1 MRMHTAKTTGLV
13 LGLWSAAVGCSSKA
27 DSSTADGTAPRSN
40 PSEERNLIEVAE
52 AAGSFST
59 LLTALRVTGLEETV
73 RTAPA
78 LTVFAPTDDAFAAL
92 PAGAL
97 DDLLANPEALKNV
110 LLYHVVDGAVPSSVA
125 VTLTEASML
134 NGGKTTVRYDGT
146 TLFINDSR
154 VVAADVAASN
164 GVIHVL
170 DKVLLPAQ
178 PAKPTALVTPR
189 DVIATAEAAG
199 TFTTLLT
206 AVRAAGLEA
215 TLREA
220 SDITVFAPTDEA
232 FAKIPPATLQALL
245 ADQQALKNVLLY
257 HVVGARVSAATAR
270 TLTEATMLNGSKI
283 AIDASCEDLKIN
295 DAKVVAADVDGG
307 NGVIHV
313 LDTVLI
319 P

>member
-1 MRMHTAKTTGLV
+1 MRIDTIKTTGLV
-13 LGLWSAAVGCSSKA
+13 LGLWGAAIGCSSKA
-27 DSSTADGTAPRSN
+27 DSSAAEGTAPRSN
-40 PSEERNLIEVAE
+40 PAEERNLVEVAE

-78 LTVFAPTDDAFAAL
+78 LTVFAPTDEAFAAL

-97 DDLLANPEALKNV
+97 DELLANPEALKNV
-110 LLYHVVDGAVPSSVA
+110 LLYHVVEGAVPSSVA

-146 TLFINDSR
+146 TLFINDAR
-154 VVAADVAASN
+154 VVAADVQASN

-178 PAKPTALVTPR
+178 TAKPTALVTPR

-199 TFTTLLT
+199 NFTTLLT

-220 SDITVFAPTDEA
+220 SDITVFAPTDAA

-245 ADQQALKNVLLY
+245 ADQEALKNVLLY
-257 HVVGARVSAATAR
+257 HVVGARVAAATAR
-270 TLTEATMLNGSKI
+270 TLTEATMLNGAKVS
-283 AIDASCEDLKIN
+283 IDASCEDLKIN
-295 DAKVVAADVDGG
+295 DATVVAADIDGG